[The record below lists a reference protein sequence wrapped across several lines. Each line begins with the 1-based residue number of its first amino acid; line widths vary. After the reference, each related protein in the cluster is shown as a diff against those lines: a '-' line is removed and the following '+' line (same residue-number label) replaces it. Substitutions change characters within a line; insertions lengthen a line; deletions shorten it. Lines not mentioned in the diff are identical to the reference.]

1 MLDDLKTKKY
11 SAFNELGFKKTIDD
25 LIKLIADLYSKDD
38 IPWLVGYSGGKDSSA
53 ILQLMWSALS
63 HLKKQGRTLKPM
75 YVMTTDT
82 LVENPIVST
91 WVKGSLEALREKAK
105 EEELPIYP
113 NLLIPNIE
121 DTFWV
126 NLIGKGYPAPR
137 PKFRWCTNRLKIK
150 SANTFMFKIAAEK
163 GEAVIVLGTRK
174 AESSNRS
181 RNIKESE
188 EKSQREHF
196 SAHSSHN
203 NISAFLPIKDWSND
217 DVWLYLLQN
226 NSPWGINNKDL
237 LSMYQGATEG
247 GECPLVVDTSTP
259 SCGDSRFGCW
269 VCTLVAQDKSMS
281 AMVQNDEE
289 KTWMEPLLQLR
300 NLLDEHDH
308 DKRDFRRLTGNV
320 QLFANDDSKSVP
332 GPYTQKSREYWL
344 RALLQAQ
351 NKVRSN
357 PKLPK
362 ELKKIELIL
371 KEELDQIRK
380 IWFYEK
386 LETEDLVPKICEQ
399 EAKGIYTFE
408 PLEETHVFDNEVMKI
423 LKDVC
428 GNDDL
433 TFELSRNLLEIER
446 KYFKSNRRHGLMDE
460 FSKAFKK
467 SFFKDEEDALNYAR
481 EKKSIQANNLHSLN
495 SEDLSKIDIKN
506 IKNLNGEINLESD
519 NVK

>member
-1 MLDDLKTKKY
+1 MLDDINKKKY
-11 SAFNELGFKKTIDD
+11 SIFNEKGFKKTIDD
-25 LIKLIADLYSKDD
+25 LIEFIAEIYSKDD
-38 IPWLVGYSGGKDSSA
+38 IPWLIGYSGGKDSSA
-53 ILQLMWSALS
+53 TLQLMWSSISL
-63 HLKKQGRTLKPM
+63 LKKQGKIIKPL

-82 LVENPIVST
+82 LVENPIVSI
-91 WVKGSLEALREKAK
+91 WVKASLESLRKRAL
-105 EEELPIYP
+105 EEDLPIYP
-113 NLLIPNIE
+113 NLLTPNIE

-137 PKFRWCTNRLKIK
+137 PKFRWCTSRLKIN
-150 SANTFMFKIAAEK
+150 SANTFMFNIASKK
-163 GEAVIVLGTRK
+163 GEAIIVLGTRK
-174 AESSNRS
+174 AESSKRS
-181 RNIKESE
+181 FNIRENDA
-188 EKSQREHF
+188 KSQRQYF
-196 SAHSSHN
+196 SAHSEHN
-203 NISAFLPIKDWSND
+203 NIYSFLPIKDWSND

-269 VCTLVAQDKSMS
+269 VCTLVSQDRSMS

-320 QLFANDDSKSVP
+320 QLFANDDTKSIP
-332 GPYTQKSREYWL
+332 GPYTQKSREEWL
-344 RALLQAQ
+344 RALLKAQ
-351 NKVRSN
+351 NKVRNN

-362 ELKKIELIL
+362 ELKNIELIL
-371 KEELDQIRK
+371 KDELDQIRK
-380 IWFYEK
+380 IWFYQK
-386 LETEDLVPKICEQ
+386 LEIEDLVPKICEE
-399 EAKGIYTFE
+399 EAKGLYSFE
-408 PLEETHVFDNEVMKI
+408 PLEETHVFDNEIMKI

-467 SFFKDEEDALNYAR
+467 SFFKDEQDALNYAR
-481 EKKSIQANNLHSLN
+481 EKKNIQSNNSYSLN
-495 SEDLSKIDIKN
+495 IEDLSKVNIEN
-506 IKNLNGEINLESD
+506 IKDLNGEIKLESE